1 MRRTALALFALLL
14 IANACSGNEV
24 SGDRRTVGGVG
35 VTFSVAP
42 SRAEVGRPVRFTL
55 RLTNVT
61 GKTEQLTFPTG
72 QRYDFWVMD
81 GDEEVWRWSD
91 DRVFTQAITKASID
105 TQGTLVLTE
114 NWTPDRSGDF
124 EVFGE
129 LAADGY
135 KRPLSGELQVG

>member
-1 MRRTALALFALLL
+1 MRRVSVVLALIALAG
-14 IANACSGNEV
+14 ACSGNEV

-35 VTFSVAP
+35 VSFSVAP
-42 SRAEVGRPVRFTL
+42 SRGEVGRPVRFTL

-91 DRVFTQAITKASID
+91 DRVFTQAITNASIE

-124 EVFGE
+124 EAFGE

-135 KRPLSGELQVG
+135 ERPLSGELSVG

>member
-1 MRRTALALFALLL
+1 MRITLAFFALLV
-14 IANACSGNEV
+14 IGVACSGNEV

-35 VTFSVAP
+35 VSFSVAP
-42 SRAEVGRPVRFTL
+42 SRAEVGRSVRFTL

-91 DRVFTQAITKASID
+91 DRVFTQAITKSSID
-105 TQGTLVLTE
+105 TQGTLVLSE

-124 EVFGE
+124 EAFGE

-135 KRPLSGELQVG
+135 ERPLSGELRIG

>member
-1 MRRTALALFALLL
+1 MRRTLCFLVLLV
-14 IANACSGNEV
+14 IAGACSGSEV

-35 VTFSVAP
+35 VSFSVAP
-42 SRAEVGRPVRFTL
+42 ARAEVGRPVRFTL

-91 DRVFTQAITKASID
+91 DRVFIQAITNASID

-114 NWTPDRSGDF
+114 NWTPDRSGAF

-129 LAADGY
+129 LAAEGY
-135 KRPLSGELQVG
+135 KRPLAGELRVG

>member
-1 MRRTALALFALLL
+1 M
-14 IANACSGNEV
+14 
-24 SGDRRTVGGVG
+24 
-35 VTFSVAP
+35 TFSVAP
-42 SRAEVGRPVRFTL
+42 SRAEVGRPVRLTL

-61 GKTEQLTFPTG
+61 GKTEQLEFPTG

-91 DRVFTQAITKASID
+91 GQVFTQAATNASID

-114 NWTPDRSGDF
+114 NWTPDRTGDF
-124 EVFGE
+124 EAFGE

-135 KRPLSGELQVG
+135 KRPLSGELRVG